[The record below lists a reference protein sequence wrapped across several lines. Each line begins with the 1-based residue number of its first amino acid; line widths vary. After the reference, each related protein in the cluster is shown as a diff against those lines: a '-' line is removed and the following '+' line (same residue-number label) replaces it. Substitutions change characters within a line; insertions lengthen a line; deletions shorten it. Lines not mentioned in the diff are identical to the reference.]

1 MQFAVLIAAAYLVGS
16 IPFGVIVARAHG
28 VDLRK
33 VGSGNIGAT
42 NVGRTLGKKWGIVC
56 FVLDMLKGL
65 LPMLAAMWMLPQE
78 KGPTELWIWLGTG
91 GATIIGHVF
100 PIYLG
105 FRGGKGVSTSLG
117 VLLGL
122 WPYYTVC
129 GLVAAVSWLV
139 TVWIWRYVSLGSIVL
154 ALSFEASLLVAIA
167 IVPSW
172 KMSQLWPLVVFA
184 VVMAGLVILR
194 HKDNIG
200 RLMAGTESKVWQKKE
215 KQ

>member
-1 MQFAVLIAAAYLVGS
+1 MQFAILIAAAYLAGS

-78 KGPTELWIWLGTG
+78 KGPRELWIWLGTG

-139 TVWIWRYVSLGSIVL
+139 TVWIWRYVSLGSMVL
-154 ALSFEASLLVAIA
+154 ALSFVASLLVAIA
-167 IVPSW
+167 MVPSW
-172 KMSQLWPLVVFA
+172 KMAQLWPLVVFA

-200 RLMAGTESKVWQKKE
+200 RLLAGTESKVWQKKE